1 MDRQEILS
9 LLNAPTARQRLN
21 NLAALLAQ
29 EKEPPQVRPQYA
41 NNHIHTFYSFSPY
54 SPTAAVWFARA
65 EGLQT
70 AGIMDHDSIAG
81 AAEFRQ
87 AGKLAGVGT
96 TCGLELRVS
105 FEETPLAGRR
115 LNNPDQDGIAYM
127 AVHSVPP
134 AQYGAVQSALR
145 PYREARNRRNRQ
157 MTEKI
162 NQLLSPA
169 GLSIDFDQDVL
180 PASRWAEGGS
190 VTERHLMW
198 AVAQKILAAAGADGA
213 AAFLE
218 EKLGISLSPKQKGL
232 LREKAHLPYDILGI
246 LKAHMIAPIYVPAR
260 EECMPLST
268 LVNLCAGWG
277 AYLCYAYLG
286 DVGDSVTGDKK
297 PETFEDSFLDQLFSV
312 LDQAGVRFVTYMPS
326 RNTDAQIRRL
336 RALCREYR
344 MGEISGEDVNSP
356 RQSFLCSKLAD
367 PGFHHL
373 VDAAWDLVRREAQ

>member
-1 MDRQEILS
+1 MEKQEILS
-9 LLNAPTARQRLN
+9 LLNAPTAQERLN
-21 NLAALLAQ
+21 NLKTLLAQ
-29 EKEPPQVRPQYA
+29 ETEPPQIRPQYA

-81 AAEFRQ
+81 AEEFRQ

-105 FEETPLAGRR
+105 FDETALAGHR
-115 LNNPDQDGIAYM
+115 LNNPDQDGVAYM

-134 AQYGAVQSALR
+134 EHYAAVQQAIQ
-145 PYREARNRRNRQ
+145 PYREARNRRNRL
-157 MTEKI
+157 MVEKI
-162 NQLLSPA
+162 NQKLAGA

-180 PASRWAEGGS
+180 PTSHWAEGGS

-198 AVAQKILAAAGADGA
+198 AVAQKIIAAAGEDGA

-218 EKLGISLSPKQKGL
+218 EKLGIPLSPKQKGQL
-232 LREKAHLPYDILGI
+232 AEKTHLPYDILGI
-246 LKAHMIAPIYVPAR
+246 LKAHMIAPIYVPAK
-260 EECMPLST
+260 EECMPLSA
-268 LVNLCAGWG
+268 LVKLCADHD

-297 PETFEDSFLDQLFSV
+297 SEKFEDDFLDQLFAV

-326 RNTDAQIRRL
+326 RNTDAQIQRL
-336 RALCREYR
+336 RDLCRQFN

-356 RQSFLCSKLAD
+356 RQSFICPKLAE

-373 VDAAWDLVRREAQ
+373 VDTAWDLIRREER